1 MFITIAYIGNSNS
14 KLNELERDYIKKINR
29 IGNTLGLKEII
40 LKKIKNSSKKNITE
54 RKEDEFS
61 RLSNIICRD
70 SFNILLDRKGIQLDS
85 INFSKIILKESS
97 NSKNLIFFIGGSDG
111 VEKKNH
117 KHFDKIL
124 SFGALT
130 WPHKMFRVMLLEQI
144 YRSITILNNHPYHK

>member
-14 KLNELERDYIKKINR
+14 KFDELERDYIKKIIR
-29 IGNTLGLKEII
+29 IGNTLGLKEIV
-40 LKKIKNSSKKNITE
+40 LKKIKNSLKKNIAD
-54 RKEDEFS
+54 RKDDEFS
-61 RLSNIICRD
+61 RLSNIIGRD

-97 NSKNLIFFIGGSDG
+97 NNKNLIFFIGGSDG

-124 SFGALT
+124 SFGDLT
-130 WPHKMFRVMLLEQI
+130 WPHKMFKMMLLEQI
-144 YRSITILNNHPYHK
+144 YRSITIINKHPYHK

>member
-14 KLNELERDYIKKINR
+14 KFDEIERDYIKKINR
-29 IGNTLGLKEII
+29 IGNTLGLKEIV
-40 LKKIKNSSKKNITE
+40 LKKIKNSPKKNITD

-61 RLSNIICRD
+61 RLSNIIGRN
-70 SFNILLDRKGIQLDS
+70 SFNILLDRKGSQLDS

-97 NSKNLIFFIGGSDG
+97 NNKNLIFFIGGSDG

-124 SFGALT
+124 SFGDLT

-144 YRSITILNNHPYHK
+144 YRSITIFNNHPYHK